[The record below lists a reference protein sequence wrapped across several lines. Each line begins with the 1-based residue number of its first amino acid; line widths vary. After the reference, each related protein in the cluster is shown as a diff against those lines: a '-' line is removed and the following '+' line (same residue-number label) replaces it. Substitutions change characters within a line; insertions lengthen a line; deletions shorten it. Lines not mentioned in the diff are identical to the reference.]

1 MAPGVTARLRPGGLS
16 IVDGAVGF
24 KWRPLVTTGM
34 DYREVEGTREYVARL
49 EHGADWRGQIEAF
62 ADEEEIDAAFFVGLG
77 AVQDATLL
85 FYDQDDQE
93 YDAIEFDEPF
103 EVVPA
108 VGNISWLYD
117 ERFAHTHMTL
127 SREDGSVVAGHLDSA
142 TTFAGELYVR
152 AFDTPLER
160 QHDEVTD
167 LDLWGL

>member
-1 MAPGVTARLRPGGLS
+1 
-16 IVDGAVGF
+16 
-24 KWRPLVTTGM
+24 M
-34 DYREVEGTREYVARL
+34 DYREVEGAREYVARL
-49 EHGADWRGQIEAF
+49 DHGVGWRSQIEEF
-62 ADEEEIDAAFFVGLG
+62 ADDEGIDAAFFIGLG

-93 YDAIEFDEPF
+93 YYDVEFDEPF

-127 SREDGSVVAGHLDSA
+127 SREDGSVVAGHLDEA

-152 AFDTPLER
+152 EFDTELDRE
-160 QHDEVTD
+160 HDETTD
-167 LDLWGL
+167 LDLWPL